1 MLLLFVFPSHD
12 RVGQQLPK
20 DVGSTNW
27 SFKTLA
33 GIAEGATQ
41 NIEAS
46 NLSETQI
53 DAALDVNA
61 NVYTQTLGADFMYF
75 GTMGGGKNIDKEG
88 EYIDI
93 IINID
98 FLQAR
103 VEEGLMSLLLE
114 KDIIAF
120 TDGGIS
126 IVDTRLKNLLQTY
139 GVNQGILV
147 DGTVVTSFPKRAE
160 VDQTDRDDRKL
171 PDGKF
176 TAELT
181 GGINTVVVRGI
192 VSI

>member
-1 MLLLFVFPSHD
+1 M
-12 RVGQQLPK
+12 GQQLPK

-27 SFKTLA
+27 AYKTLA
-33 GIAEGATQ
+33 GIAEGAAQ
-41 NIEAS
+41 NIEPS
-46 NLSETQI
+46 NLTQTQI

-61 NVYTQTLGADFMYF
+61 NVYTQTIGSNFMYF

-93 IINID
+93 IVNID

-114 KDIIAF
+114 KDIISF
-120 TDGGIS
+120 TDAGIS
-126 IVDTRLKNLLQTY
+126 IVDNRLKNLLQTY

-147 DGTVVTSFPKRAE
+147 DGTVVTFFPTRAE
-160 VDQTDRDDRKL
+160 VSQVERDNRVL
-171 PDGKF
+171 PDGTF

-181 GGINTVVVRGI
+181 GAINTVIVRGT